1 MEFSIVIITLLLSA
15 FFSGMEIAFI
25 SSNRLKLELDKST
38 GSFVSKTISIFSK
51 YESNLIATLLIGNNI
66 ALVIFSISMTDL
78 MMPFLEFINS
88 DILELLVQTI
98 ITTIIILISA
108 EFIPKTIFRI
118 NPNYMLKLFSIPL
131 LFFYIILYP
140 IVLVLIFISEF
151 VLKYIFRLKMEQVK
165 QVFSKIDLDEYFD
178 SLTHNIDRESSNKTE
193 VEMLQN
199 ALDLSNIKVK
209 ECMVPRTDVSAL
221 NIKSTIKEL
230 TDLFIETKFT
240 KIPVFKDDI
249 DNIIG
254 YVHSS
259 DLFKKPLNI
268 RSIMLPIPIVTE
280 SLSAKDMLNIFINKN
295 KSIALVVDEFG
306 GTSGLLTIEDIT
318 EEIVGE
324 IEDEHD
330 FDDIIDEKI
339 SNVEFLFSA
348 RMEVDQINSKYDLEL
363 PESEEY
369 ETIAGLFLSL
379 HEDIPV
385 KGQEIIFENKRFII
399 DSVDEKSIKVIRILI
414 K

>member
-259 DLFKKPLNI
+259 DLFKKPLKS
-268 RSIMLPIPIVTE
+268 SIMLPIPIVTE

-306 GTSGLLTIEDIT
+306 GTSGLLTIEDVT

-330 FDDIIDEKI
+330 
-339 SNVEFLFSA
+339 
-348 RMEVDQINSKYDLEL
+348 
-363 PESEEY
+363 
-369 ETIAGLFLSL
+369 
-379 HEDIPV
+379 
-385 KGQEIIFENKRFII
+385 KRHY
-399 DSVDEKSIKVIRILI
+399 
-414 K
+414 

>member
-51 YESNLIATLLIGNNI
+51 DESNLIATLLVGNNI

-78 MMPFLEFINS
+78 MTPFLNFISS
-88 DILELLVQTI
+88 DILLLLVQTI
-98 ITTIIILISA
+98 LSTIVILITA

-118 NPNYMLKLFSIPL
+118 NPNYMLKLFAVPL
-131 LFFYIILYP
+131 LLFYFILYP
-140 IVLVLIFISEF
+140 IVLVLILISEF
-151 VLKYIFRLKMEQVK
+151 VLKYIFGLKMEQVK
-165 QVFSKIDLDEYFD
+165 QVFSKVDLDEYFD
-178 SLTHNIDRESSNKTE
+178 SLSHNIDRESNSKTE

-199 ALDLSNIKVK
+199 ALDLSNTKVK

-221 NIKSTIKEL
+221 NINSTIKEL

-240 KIPVFKDDI
+240 KIPVFKEDI

-268 RSIMLPIPIVTE
+268 RSIMLPISIVTE
-280 SLSAKDMLNIFINKN
+280 SLSANEMLNIFINKN

-306 GTSGLLTIEDIT
+306 GTSGLLTIEDVT

-330 FDDIIDEKI
+330 VDDVIDEKI
-339 SNVEFLFSA
+339 SNTEFLFSA
-348 RMEVDQINSKYDLEL
+348 RMEVDQINSKYDLQL

-379 HEDIPV
+379 HEDIPE
-385 KGQEIIFENKRFII
+385 KGQEVIFENKVFII
-399 DSVDEKSIKVIRILI
+399 DSVDKKSIKIIRILI

>member
-15 FFSGMEIAFI
+15 FFSGIEIAFI

-88 DILELLVQTI
+88 DILELLIQTI

-118 NPNYMLKLFSIPL
+118 SPNYMLKLFSIPL

-178 SLTHNIDRESSNKTE
+178 SLTHNIDKESSIKTE

-221 NIKSTIKEL
+221 NIKSSIKEL
-230 TDLFIETKFT
+230 TDLFVATKFT

-249 DNIIG
+249 DNISNQDNI
-254 YVHSS
+254 HSN
-259 DLFKKPLNI
+259 FCI
-268 RSIMLPIPIVTE
+268 C
-280 SLSAKDMLNIFINKN
+280 
-295 KSIALVVDEFG
+295 
-306 GTSGLLTIEDIT
+306 
-318 EEIVGE
+318 
-324 IEDEHD
+324 
-330 FDDIIDEKI
+330 
-339 SNVEFLFSA
+339 
-348 RMEVDQINSKYDLEL
+348 
-363 PESEEY
+363 
-369 ETIAGLFLSL
+369 
-379 HEDIPV
+379 
-385 KGQEIIFENKRFII
+385 
-399 DSVDEKSIKVIRILI
+399 
-414 K
+414 